1 MTSWQ
6 HQRMPAHVQLLPLP
20 DDGVALSNHPLG
32 WLGTRWGTLFD
43 GPGADARDRV
53 LRGRN
58 YARRGRLRA
67 IDIGPGTAT
76 AEVFCETVCHPTLRV
91 RTFGRTEWTTIVEE
105 LSRDLDLLAS
115 LLEGELPRA
124 LHDRLEHKGVRL
136 LPNSEELGC
145 DCDCGDYVMPCT
157 HVATVF
163 HVLGD
168 ALDGDPF
175 LLLTMRGRSRDQL
188 LAALRSG
195 WGDDAP
201 LAELPDR
208 TEEPPPDTDWYES
221 SAGVPDFGCSY
232 GAVVKPGAGVRAL
245 GPPPG
250 EGDLLPTLLPIYEGG
265 GEAARRMVDTIADR
279 PVVRRRP
286 RVEVEDLPVADA
298 DAPTV
303 EREVDEVGVFDAP
316 EVSAPPPRPRAKAA
330 PKVEKVEPVPSQ
342 AAAAAARATAKSLED
357 ELTKRLLDAIGTKG
371 GATSQDLAAAL
382 GVTVSKIREALVDL
396 LELGIVYR
404 TRTPDGIRWSLG

>member
-1 MTSWQ
+1 MSTWQ
-6 HQRMPAHVQLLPLP
+6 HQRMPAHIQLLPLP

-32 WLGTRWGTLFD
+32 WLGTRWGTLLD
-43 GPGADARDRV
+43 GPSADARDRV

-91 RTFGRTEWTTIVEE
+91 RTFGRTEWVTIVEE

-124 LHDRLEHKGVRL
+124 LHDRLEQKGVRL
-136 LPNSEELGC
+136 LPATDELGY

-188 LAALRSG
+188 LASLRAG
-195 WGDDAP
+195 WGDEAP

-208 TEEPPPDTDWYES
+208 TEEAPPELDWFES
-221 SAGVPDFGCSY
+221 PVGVPDFGCSY

-265 GEAARRMVDTIADR
+265 GQAALRMVDQITDR
-279 PVVRRRP
+279 PVLRRRP
-286 RVEVEDLPVADA
+286 RVEVEALPVADA

-303 EREVDEVGVFDAP
+303 ERDADESAAFDAP
-316 EVSAPPPRPRAKAA
+316 TPIARAPARAKAA
-330 PKVEKVEPVPSQ
+330 PKVEKVAPAPAPVPK
-342 AAAAAARATAKSLED
+342 AAPKATPESLED
-357 ELTKRLLDAIGTKG
+357 ELTKRLLGAIGTQG
-371 GATSQDLAAAL
+371 GATSQELAVAV
-382 GVTVSKIREALVDL
+382 GVTVSKIRESLVDL